1 MNKKYDCAT
10 IIFVVQITKMKY
22 IKQFLII
29 IAFSF
34 AGEILHFLI
43 PLPIPSSIYGIILL
57 FLSLCTGILKVEH
70 IKETSNFL
78 VEIMPLM
85 FIPSAVGLL
94 ESWEVLSSVWLSYI
108 SITIITTFL
117 VMIISGRITQTII
130 RWRNKGAK
138 NE

>member
-1 MNKKYDCAT
+1 
-10 IIFVVQITKMKY
+10 MKY

-34 AGEILHFLI
+34 IGEILHFLI

-57 FLSLCTGILKVEH
+57 FTSLCTGLLKVEH
-70 IKETSNFL
+70 IKETSSFL
-78 VEIMPLM
+78 IEIMPLM

-94 ESWEVLSSVWLSYI
+94 ESWDVLSSVWLSYI

-117 VMIISGRITQTII
+117 VMIISGRVTQAII
-130 RWRNKGAK
+130 RGRNKGAK